1 MNDNINMNSTITGS
15 MNDNINMNSII
26 TGSMNDNIN
35 MNSTITV
42 PVPSQDLDLIF
53 NVICCAL
60 CSMSSVNMRGDKIPK
75 VLCTP
80 RVTSHIR
87 VPRDELSK

>member
-1 MNDNINMNSTITGS
+1 VEENLYLSFVYLYIVVKDSLIKRGRVGILLTGL
-15 MNDNINMNSII
+15 
-26 TGSMNDNIN
+26 TCHLA
-35 MNSTITV
+35 V

-53 NVICCAL
+53 NIICCAL
-60 CSMSSVNMRGDKIPK
+60 CSMSSINMRSDKIPK